1 MNPAMLILRLRLL
14 IERLGPGNLICLLLL
29 TLSILGWLL
38 WLPHLRAGRDAAS
51 LARTQAEKALQKPL
65 PVVAP
70 VVETRQTNL
79 DNFYKTLG
87 QQAHVEEQVKTL
99 FALAKKQGLAL
110 SQGEYKAL
118 PERNGKYLKYQI
130 ILPLKGSYSV
140 IRQFAEQ
147 ALLAIPFASLDEMAF
162 KRDNIS
168 NRVLEAKLRF
178 TLYLSSDSESQP

>member
-1 MNPAMLILRLRLL
+1 MNPAMLMLRLRLL

-29 TLSILGWLL
+29 ALSILGWLL
-38 WLPHLRAGRDAAS
+38 WLPHLRTERDATS
-51 LARTQAEKALQKPL
+51 LARAQAEKALQQPL

-87 QQAHVEEQVKTL
+87 QQARVEEQVKTL

-110 SQGEYKAL
+110 AQGEYKAL

-140 IRQFAEQ
+140 IRQFGEQ
-147 ALLAIPFASLDEMAF
+147 ALLAIPFASLDEMTF

-178 TLYLSSDSESQP
+178 TLYLATDSESQP